1 MLLIKMLNIFFRV
14 KDFIAGFYPVV
25 VFILLI
31 YPLLADD
38 IHPVG
43 RPYGRVLHGIDEVDF
58 EGRWNEDLESE
69 KYHPI
74 IQLQAPYW
82 RSHKREHEQK
92 LNIAAQV
99 WVEPFKWQEPGFEM
113 RFLYLQSNRWDQFL
127 GVKDN
132 SNYRNDELRFH
143 TKGPSFEATGRFHAV
158 DYDFKLSWLRFQ
170 QREELNIEP
179 WMAGYRLSFG
189 GVVTEITGL
198 SRTKLDLVTLA
209 NERILER
216 REFSRS
222 TLSAGLTCMDLHRF
236 ERLRGS
242 DRQGI
247 NPLFSTN
254 SGIAGDRITV
264 EQGEE
269 LIKKDGL
276 GLFVGGAYHATLGR
290 GVNWT
295 SGLGAHVFNNNTE
308 QFIVGHKVAQS
319 GVVESSS
326 FSASHTKPEFL
337 LDFNF
342 RVQKYMREFYNVSLG
357 FRYLHFLEAEE
368 RVALSGERRKDFAM
382 KGVEI
387 ALQRFF

>member
-1 MLLIKMLNIFFRV
+1 MRLLKIFFRI
-14 KDFIAGFYPVV
+14 KIYAAV
-25 VFILLI
+25 VFPVAVFMLL
-31 YPLLADD
+31 PFSVSADD
-38 IHPVG
+38 VYPVG

-58 EGRWNEDLESE
+58 EERWNEDLESE

-92 LNIAAQV
+92 LNIAARV
-99 WVEPFKWQEPGFEM
+99 WVEPFKWREPSFEM
-113 RFLYLQSNRWDQFL
+113 RFLYLQSNRWDQLL
-127 GVKDN
+127 GAKDN
-132 SNYRNDELRFH
+132 STYRNDELRFH
-143 TKGPSFEATGRFHAV
+143 TKGPSFEAIGRFHAV

-170 QREELNIEP
+170 QREELHIEP
-179 WMAGYRLSFG
+179 WAAGYRLSFG
-189 GVVTEITGL
+189 GIVTEGSGL
-198 SRTKLDLVTLA
+198 SRTKFDLITLI
-209 NERILER
+209 NERVLEQ

-222 TLSAGLTCMDLHRF
+222 TLSAGLTFIDLHRF
-236 ERLRGS
+236 ERLKGV

-247 NPLFSTN
+247 NPFFSTK

-269 LIKKDGL
+269 LIKKDGP
-276 GLFVGGAYHATLGR
+276 GLFLGGGYHSTLGR

-295 SGLGAHVFNNNTE
+295 SGLGVHILNNNTE
-308 QFIVGHKVAQS
+308 QFIVGHRVAQS
-319 GVVESSS
+319 GVIESTS
-326 FSASHTKPEFL
+326 FSASHTEPEFL

-342 RVQKYMREFYNVSLG
+342 RVQKYVREFYNVSLG
-357 FRYLHFLEAEE
+357 FRYLHFLEAED
-368 RVALSGERRKDFAM
+368 RVALSGESRKDFAL